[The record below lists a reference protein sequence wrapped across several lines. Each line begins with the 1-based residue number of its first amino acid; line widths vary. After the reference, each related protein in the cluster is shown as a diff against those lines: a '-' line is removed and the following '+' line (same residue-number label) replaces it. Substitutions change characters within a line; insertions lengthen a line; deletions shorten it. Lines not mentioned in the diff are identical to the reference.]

1 MESGLLSLR
10 AELLKKKSQ
19 IKTSKLEVHPEIK
32 PLLKERKSLK
42 RKTTKTS
49 KDISLHS
56 EDALKLEKSK
66 QALERKARLY
76 DEIKSGTKVLED
88 DELNERFLVNFQGKI
103 YNEVSEI
110 SSEKNSA
117 PKIPSLSENEL
128 TEAKGDLE
136 SNDNQA
142 GTSSEEW
149 VEYTDSFGRSR
160 ICLREDLEHME
171 KKGSHV
177 EIRNVHKE
185 KWEMIEDQSENKN
198 NIHYQDVLFDE
209 ARSHGTSFM
218 PFSRDEKEREA
229 QQQLLKD
236 IGSQANKI
244 HLTKEALKKKRQ
256 KMMELR
262 LAKVREKKRLKMGL
276 PVKDIDSLKI
286 FTSSDEEEDN
296 DSHIED

>member
-117 PKIPSLSENEL
+117 PKNTSLSENEL
-128 TEAKGDLE
+128 TEPKGDLE
-136 SNDNQA
+136 SSDNQA

-149 VEYTDSFGRSR
+149 GGCDPYVVG
-160 ICLREDLEHME
+160 
-171 KKGSHV
+171 V
-177 EIRNVHKE
+177 
-185 KWEMIEDQSENKN
+185 
-198 NIHYQDVLFDE
+198 
-209 ARSHGTSFM
+209 
-218 PFSRDEKEREA
+218 
-229 QQQLLKD
+229 
-236 IGSQANKI
+236 
-244 HLTKEALKKKRQ
+244 
-256 KMMELR
+256 
-262 LAKVREKKRLKMGL
+262 
-276 PVKDIDSLKI
+276 
-286 FTSSDEEEDN
+286 
-296 DSHIED
+296 